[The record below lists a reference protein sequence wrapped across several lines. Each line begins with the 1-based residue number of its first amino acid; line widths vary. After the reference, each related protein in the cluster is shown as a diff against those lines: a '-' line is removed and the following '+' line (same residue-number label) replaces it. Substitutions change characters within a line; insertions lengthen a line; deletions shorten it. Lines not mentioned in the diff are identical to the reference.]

1 MRGDHAM
8 IMAGAIRHL
17 QKQLANETDEE
28 VLESLERLT
37 AIADI
42 VERHVIVKPQ

>member
-1 MRGDHAM
+1 M